1 MSAVAPTR
9 RRGVL
14 GGLVVIAAGVPFLL
28 QPMGVPNAPSYLFI
42 TLGAAFTAAYFR
54 GNRQYVYL
62 VPAAVLGAFGIGL
75 LLPSWITIR
84 PDAVAP
90 VFLGAL
96 AAGLFAV
103 FILAPARRWV
113 LIPAAAVAIVAIAEP
128 LTGSTV
134 LPPQVRPY
142 FVPLVMIAVGVYLLV
157 ESQG

>member
-1 MSAVAPTR
+1 M
-9 RRGVL
+9 
-14 GGLVVIAAGVPFLL
+14 IAAGVPFLL
-28 QPMGVPNAPSYLFI
+28 QPMGIPNAPSYLFI
-42 TLGAAFTAAYFR
+42 TLGVAFAAAYFR

-84 PDAVAP
+84 PDAIGP

-96 AAGLFAV
+96 AAGLFTV
-103 FILAPARRWV
+103 FVLAPARRWV
-113 LIPAAAVAIVAIAEP
+113 LIPAGAVAIVAIAEP

-157 ESQG
+157 ESKG

>member
-1 MSAVAPTR
+1 M
-9 RRGVL
+9 
-14 GGLVVIAAGVPFLL
+14 
-28 QPMGVPNAPSYLFI
+28 
-42 TLGAAFTAAYFR
+42 
-54 GNRQYVYL
+54 YL

-84 PDAVAP
+84 PDAIGP

-96 AAGLFAV
+96 AAGLFTV
-103 FILAPARRWV
+103 FVLAPARRWV
-113 LIPAAAVAIVAIAEP
+113 LIPAGAVAIVAIAEP

-157 ESQG
+157 ESKG

>member
-1 MSAVAPTR
+1 M
-9 RRGVL
+9 
-14 GGLVVIAAGVPFLL
+14 IAAGVPFLL

-42 TLGAAFTAAYFR
+42 TLGLAFAAAYVR

-75 LLPSWITIR
+75 LLPSWFTIR

-96 AAGLFAV
+96 AAGLLGV
-103 FILAPARRWV
+103 FVLAPSRRWV
-113 LIPAAAVAIVAIAEP
+113 LIPAGIVAIVALAEP
-128 LTGSTV
+128 LTGSTI
-134 LPPQVRPY
+134 LPAAFRPY

-157 ESQG
+157 EPRG

>member
-1 MSAVAPTR
+1 MAQPPKR

-42 TLGAAFTAAYFR
+42 TLGLAFAAAYVR

-75 LLPSWITIR
+75 LLPTWITIR

-96 AAGLFAV
+96 AAGLLAV
-103 FILAPARRWV
+103 FVLSPARRWV
-113 LIPAAAVAIVAIAEP
+113 LIPAVLVAVVALAEP
-128 LTGSTV
+128 LTGSTI
-134 LPPQVRPY
+134 LPTAFRPY
-142 FVPLVMIAVGVYLLV
+142 FVPLVMISVGVYLLV
-157 ESQG
+157 ERQG